1 MMIFCLNNCKTR
13 VIAKEGCIIGDLTCN
28 GRAGNY
34 VTIKH
39 NDSKYYSSYM
49 HLKNASVKEGDKIKK
64 GQVIG
69 YMGNTGN
76 VIPIPDNE
84 YSTNGTHLHFVIYK
98 ISENGIREDIEPFNN
113 YIKKVS

>member
-1 MMIFCLNNCKTR
+1 
-13 VIAKEGCIIGDLTCN
+13 
-28 GRAGNY
+28 
-34 VTIKH
+34 
-39 NDSKYYSSYM
+39 M
-49 HLKNASVKEGDKIKK
+49 HLKNVSVKVGDKIKK

-98 ISENGIREDIEPFNN
+98 IDKYGFKEE
-113 YIKKVS
+113 IKQF